1 MPKWIER
8 SYLDLYFSITVNGK
22 FPKMDSHATKKLIS
36 ICEYFKNIDLIG
48 NLINEIIM
56 PNLDKFTCLKILKDY
71 LDKVYNEQTKSLYTD
86 LVQRCFEI
94 ASKNIFYL
102 INNHQSDLAIL
113 NEESLEEIIER

>member
-1 MPKWIER
+1 MMNM
-8 SYLDLYFSITVNGK
+8 LT
-22 FPKMDSHATKKLIS
+22 T
-36 ICEYFKNIDLIG
+36 
-48 NLINEIIM
+48 M

-71 LDKVYNEQTKSLYTD
+71 LDKVDNEQTKSLYTD